1 MNEIKLKIE
10 TANKKAFDRLLVAD
24 PRWTGIRKAL
34 NSIPGMKP
42 NMILHAGPPIEFKN
56 MVPVQQKGIIGGVLH
71 SGLAKSPE
79 KAKNMILAGEIEL
92 CSANDLFCVGA
103 GAGIVTPNMVVN
115 ICTDVTTGLEGY
127 CIPFEGRNGLGA
139 WGNYDAEIEKNLSE
153 IEDFFAPIVDDV
165 LHRNGGIELKSLIA
179 KGMQMGDECHT
190 RQIACSLGLVGVIIP
205 MLFNAGLDSS
215 TLKRITEMF
224 LGTERWFHP
233 LGMAGSMA
241 SIRGIKGLEYSTI
254 VTSIVQN
261 GVQTGLKVAATGEKW
276 FLADAPRMTGEF
288 LSSKWGPADAV
299 PYMGDSTVTEVMGM
313 GAFAA
318 AAAPNVLRLR
328 GGGYKEAIAQSLELR
343 EICVGINHNY
353 PIPLLDFS
361 GPGLGIDIRKVLDT
375 GITPICHGGI
385 ISKEG
390 GQIGAGAARFPLQVY
405 VNALYGFAEKYG
417 VA

>member
-1 MNEIKLKIE
+1 MNEIKDKIE
-10 TANKKAFDRLLVAD
+10 KANKKALDTLLKAE
-24 PRWTGIRKAL
+24 PRWTGIQKAL
-34 NSIPGMKP
+34 NCIPGMKP
-42 NMILHAGPPIEFKN
+42 NMILHAGPPIEFET

-71 SGLAKSPE
+71 SGLATTAE
-79 KAKNMILAGEIEL
+79 KAKSMIFSREIEL
-92 CSANDLFCVGA
+92 RSANDMFCVGA

-115 ICTDVTTGLEGY
+115 ICTDASTGLVGY

-139 WGNYDAEIEKNLSE
+139 WGNYDADIERNLSE
-153 IEDFFAPIVDDV
+153 IENFFAPVVNDV
-165 LHRNGGIELKSLIA
+165 LIRNGGIELRSLIA

-190 RQIACSLGLVGVIIP
+190 RQIACSQSLVSAIIP
-205 MLFNAGLDSS
+205 LLFDAGLGSS
-215 TLKRITEMF
+215 VVRRITEMF
-224 LGTERWFHP
+224 LATERWFHP

-261 GVQTGLKVAATGEKW
+261 GVQTGLKVAATGERW

-288 LSSKWGPADAV
+288 LSSKWGPDDAV

-328 GGGYKEAIAQSLELR
+328 GGGYREAIAQSLELR

-353 PIPLLDFS
+353 PIPLLDFT

-385 ISKEG
+385 ISREG
-390 GQIGAGAARFPLQVY
+390 GQIGAGAARFPMQVY
-405 VNALYGFAEKYG
+405 VDALYGFADKYG
-417 VA
+417 IA